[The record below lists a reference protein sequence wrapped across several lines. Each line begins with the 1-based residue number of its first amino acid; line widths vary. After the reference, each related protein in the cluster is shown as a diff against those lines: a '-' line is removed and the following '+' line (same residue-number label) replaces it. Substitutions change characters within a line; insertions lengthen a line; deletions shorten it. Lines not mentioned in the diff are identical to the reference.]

1 MRIDQRKKW
10 YQKIKYNKNFKIV
23 SFITIILVCVVG
35 YMMIT
40 GKNRVGE
47 ETDDNN
53 DGNSV
58 ETIVIEAPDD
68 PVGDLKQYVEA
79 DTDSTEIAEYD
90 YTIQGAGTVASKKK
104 EDKGSSSS
112 GTDRTSGGSGYG
124 GSSVVISG
132 MENSVRVILTNGGD
146 YYQSY
151 VEFTCS
157 TGFNVTSDGKK
168 KTYKADEFVSLGSD
182 NKASSIIVE
191 PESSDGM
198 ITVSSLSKSSGTP
211 RYHGALEITKDSSG
225 YMIINQVDIEQYL
238 YGVVSSEVS
247 SSYSPEALKAMA
259 ICARGFTYRKL
270 GSNYRGYNADLDDTT
285 SCQVYNN
292 FPETGNSIDAVQSTS
307 GIVPTYNG
315 EIINAVYFSTSCGTT
330 TTSDQVWGG
339 SMPYT
344 CTRIQNTALDIP
356 YSAMKRHSGI
366 SWMARQTQMWLRE
379 IFLCTG
385 GRLHTQKMR

>member
-146 YYQSY
+146 Y
-151 VEFTCS
+151 
-157 TGFNVTSDGKK
+157 
-168 KTYKADEFVSLGSD
+168 
-182 NKASSIIVE
+182 
-191 PESSDGM
+191 
-198 ITVSSLSKSSGTP
+198 
-211 RYHGALEITKDSSG
+211 
-225 YMIINQVDIEQYL
+225 
-238 YGVVSSEVS
+238 
-247 SSYSPEALKAMA
+247 
-259 ICARGFTYRKL
+259 
-270 GSNYRGYNADLDDTT
+270 
-285 SCQVYNN
+285 
-292 FPETGNSIDAVQSTS
+292 
-307 GIVPTYNG
+307 
-315 EIINAVYFSTSCGTT
+315 
-330 TTSDQVWGG
+330 
-339 SMPYT
+339 
-344 CTRIQNTALDIP
+344 
-356 YSAMKRHSGI
+356 
-366 SWMARQTQMWLRE
+366 
-379 IFLCTG
+379 
-385 GRLHTQKMR
+385 

>member
-68 PVGDLKQYVEA
+68 PLGDLKQYVEA

-259 ICARGFTYRKL
+259 ICARGFTCR
-270 GSNYRGYNADLDDTT
+270 
-285 SCQVYNN
+285 
-292 FPETGNSIDAVQSTS
+292 P
-307 GIVPTYNG
+307 
-315 EIINAVYFSTSCGTT
+315 
-330 TTSDQVWGG
+330 
-339 SMPYT
+339 
-344 CTRIQNTALDIP
+344 
-356 YSAMKRHSGI
+356 
-366 SWMARQTQMWLRE
+366 
-379 IFLCTG
+379 
-385 GRLHTQKMR
+385 